1 MELLFFFLAVLG
13 LRCYVNFSLVLE
25 SSGYSLVAVH
35 QLLIGWASLI
45 VEHRLLGMLALVVT
59 DPWLESTG
67 SVVEAHELN
76 CPKACGIFPDQESNP
91 CLLNWQ
97 ADSLPL
103 SHSVILFYCLLNV
116 LHFCF
121 LHLNL

>member
-1 MELLFFFLAVLG
+1 MAT
-13 LRCYVNFSLVLE
+13 
-25 SSGYSLVAVH
+25 LVAVH
-35 QLLIGWASLI
+35 GLLIGWASLI
-45 VEHRLLGMLALVVT
+45 VEHTLLGMRALVVEV
-59 DPWLESTG
+59 PWLESTG
-67 SVVEAHELN
+67 SVVKAHELN
-76 CPKACGIFPDQESNP
+76 CPKACGIFLDQESNP